1 MSLKDK
7 ILNKIAD
14 RLKEYRTPE
23 YDKIL
28 SLDIKVEVK
37 GAFMTTDCTTVK
49 ELKDKSKKGLIDVS
63 KLLDEELDTGDR
75 YHYRE
80 IIFCDKD
87 NVVCIYNRKNDS
99 YYEDVHESFE
109 SAEERVY
116 VKCDSDSIYET
127 FKNYINQSSKYHD
140 LIKYKYEIPRKKA
153 FDKLF
158 AEKEVVIDKGDKE
171 IKTKRT
177 YDNYIQITGK
187 VSNIGK
193 EFTKKD
199 GSKAQFIEIQQKYE
213 YNDKVKYNKISVML
227 SSELIKEIS
236 NMTKDDTI
244 SIKGKLNTYSDKDN
258 NLKSIINCSEIE
270 FLDMS
275 KSPEEMER

>member
-7 ILNKIAD
+7 ILKKIAD

-28 SLDIKVEVK
+28 ALDIRGEMK

-49 ELKDKSKKGLIDVS
+49 EISNKSKKGTIDVT
-63 KLLDEELDTGDR
+63 KLLEEELDMGNR

-80 IIFCDKD
+80 ITFCDKD
-87 NVVCIYNRKNDS
+87 NIVCIYNSKNNS

-109 SAEERVY
+109 NAEERVY
-116 VKCDSDSIYET
+116 IKCDNNSIYET

-140 LIKYKYEIPRKKA
+140 LVKYEYDIPRKAA
-153 FDKLF
+153 FNKLF
-158 AEKEVVIDKGDKE
+158 TEEVVIDNDVNE
-171 IKTKRT
+171 ITNKKT
-177 YDNYIQITGK
+177 YDNYIRITGK

-199 GSKAQFIEIQQKYE
+199 GNEAKFIEIDQE
-213 YNDKVKYNKISVML
+213 YFYNGKRKVNKISSMIEWQL
-227 SSELIKEIS
+227 FDEIEEMELG
-236 NMTKDDTI
+236 DTI
-244 SIKGKLNTYSDKDN
+244 SITGSLSTYNDKDD
-258 NLKSIINCSEIE
+258 NLKTIVNIYDIDILNKEK
-270 FLDMS
+270 S
-275 KSPEEMER
+275 KEKDGK